1 MMNCRIA
8 KTKKAWMIRLALL
21 AAVGLPVA
29 TYAYI
34 PSTHTIAS
42 RLAKNDGHG
51 VYIIEQEAV
60 FRTAGEPLVLKER
73 WLVENSELMRV
84 TVSSIG
90 GAKSPNE
97 QPVHFEAIYKDGRRT
112 ADDLEGGV
120 KSAANSPE
128 MIEGFLHTRSEKGFL
143 STLVHANIV
152 PATIFHDRPKFTNLN
167 QVKYPPE
174 PFVRLGRSSGVIA
187 WIFGEPTPTEATTT
201 NPEAWVE
208 QDAFILRRLRFPS
221 EAEVE
226 ADHHSTYAGALK
238 LPRERT
244 VSWGT
249 NSVFI
254 RVLSVKPATAAQVAS
269 QMNPNSLGA
278 GAKTAHLPDQAQVR
292 EFYQRFR

>member
-1 MMNCRIA
+1 MKIKNLA
-8 KTKKAWMIRLALL
+8 KGVLATCALFIS
-21 AAVGLPVA
+21 A
-29 TYAYI
+29 TTSAYI
-34 PSTHTIAS
+34 PSTHTIVN
-42 RLAKNDGHG
+42 RLAKNDGRG
-51 VYIIEQEAV
+51 AYIIEQEAV

-73 WLVENSELMRV
+73 WVIENSELMRV
-84 TVSSIG
+84 SVTSIG
-90 GAKSPNE
+90 TAKAPLE

-120 KSAANSPE
+120 KTAANSPE
-128 MIEGFLHTRSEKGFL
+128 LIEGFLHARSEKGFL
-143 STLVHANIV
+143 AALVHAHIV
-152 PATIFHDRPKFTNLN
+152 PATIFHERPKFTNLN

-174 PFVRLGRSSGVIA
+174 PFVRLGRSSGVVA
-187 WIFGEPTPTEATTT
+187 WIFGEPTPTEATPM

-254 RVLSVKPATAAQVAS
+254 RVLSVRPATAAQVAS
-269 QMNPNSLGA
+269 QMNFNSLSA
-278 GAKTAHLPDQAQVR
+278 GAKSAHLPDQAQVR